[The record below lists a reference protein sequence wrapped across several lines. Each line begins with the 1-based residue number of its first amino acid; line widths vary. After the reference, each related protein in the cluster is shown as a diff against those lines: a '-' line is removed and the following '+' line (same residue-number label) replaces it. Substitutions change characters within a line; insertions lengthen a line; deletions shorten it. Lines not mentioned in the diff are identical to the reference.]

1 MKNVILLISMLLW
14 SVIVISQIE
23 NDKYDSKFRF
33 GFNLGSNYSNLQ
45 SKEILPNNA
54 KISNG
59 IGFSLGVFMDYLITE
74 SFIFS
79 PKSELSFYNSSVEF
93 VNNDNFKYTYEIFPI
108 SLNLMTHF
116 VYKIGNSKVIPYFF
130 AGPNFKIPIS
140 KKPHS
145 SSEFYTNSDFAID
158 FGIGLENRTKY
169 FIFAP
174 ELKYSFG
181 LLNINES
188 PNLQTL
194 NFHSISLIIN
204 FICEEPRELEL

>member
-1 MKNVILLISMLLW
+1 MKNAVLLTSMLLC
-14 SVIVISQIE
+14 SIIVFSQTE
-23 NDKYDSKFRF
+23 NSKDDSKFRF
-33 GFNLGSNYSNLQ
+33 GFNLGTNYSNLQ
-45 SKEILPNNA
+45 SKETLPNNA

-59 IGFSLGVFMDYLITE
+59 IGFSLGVFMDYSISENFL
-74 SFIFS
+74 FS

-93 VNNDNFKYTYEIFPI
+93 TNSDNSNYTYEIFPI

-130 AGPNFKIPIS
+130 AGPNLKIPIS
-140 KKPHS
+140 KRPDS

-158 FGIGLENRTKY
+158 FGIGLENKTKY

-181 LLNINES
+181 LLNINQN
-188 PNLQTL
+188 PTLQTL
-194 NFHSISLIIN
+194 NFHNISLILN
-204 FICEEPRELEL
+204 FK